1 MRPANPPVGCR
12 TETWMATKKPAPRRP
27 AGKKTGGGQN
37 RTVYFIFFGLIVLIA
52 GYFLF
57 SSPGS
62 SKDGQKKNSE
72 QAALASLFGG
82 GGGSAGRTNAGDGGI
97 TGSDF
102 WKAGVPDKPISD
114 KDDGTGRKNSDE
126 PELLDPVSAGNPI
139 NPQTGQPYTDSVM
152 KQFDELRKKFPD
164 NDIIPKR
171 KTPEDTKK
179 EEENRQKMFGVQT
192 LVASGKASRDQI
204 EQFYD
209 FQAKPIRDRLQLLEY
224 VMKESG
230 SNMSSDVKEQYDKIL
245 TMNKNQLTAFEDQK
259 RKALER
265 K

>member
-1 MRPANPPVGCR
+1 
-12 TETWMATKKPAPRRP
+12 MATKKPAPRRQS
-27 AGKKTGGGQN
+27 GQKSRSGGGQN
-37 RTVYFIFFGLIVLIA
+37 RTVYFIFFGLIVLIG

-62 SKDGQKKNSE
+62 SREGQKKNSE

-82 GGGSAGRTNAGDGGI
+82 GGGNTGRSSSGDGGI

-102 WKAGVPDKPISD
+102 WKAGVPDKPITD
-114 KDDGTGRKNSDE
+114 KDDVGGKKNSDE

-139 NPQTGQPYTDSVM
+139 NPQTGQPYPDSVM
-152 KQFDELRKKFPD
+152 KQFDDLRKKFPD

-171 KTPEDTKK
+171 KSPEDAKK
-179 EEENRQKMFGVQT
+179 EEEGRQKMFGVQT
-192 LVASGKASRDQI
+192 LVASGKASRDQV

-209 FQAKPIRDRLQLLEY
+209 FQAKPVRDRLQLLEY
-224 VMKESG
+224 VMKEQG
-230 SNMSSDVKEQYDKIL
+230 SAMSADVKEQYDKIL
-245 TMNKNQLTAFEDQK
+245 QMNKNQLNAFEEQK
-259 RKALER
+259 KKALER